1 MENGAIAAAVV
12 VFSFLIIG
20 LIITIRYAIINRR
33 KIKEKR

>member
-1 MENGAIAAAVV
+1 MENGAIAAVVV